1 MDVQLVIGAGAI
13 GTPTAQLL
21 ADRGE
26 RVRLVTRG
34 GGGPEHPA
42 IERVAAD
49 ASDADAL
56 SRLAE
61 GVAVIYSCAG
71 PAYPRWVTDWP
82 PLAAALLRAAQTSGA
97 LLVTTG
103 NLYGYGAVDGPMTEG
118 LPLRPNTEKGQV
130 RVRIWNDALEAHR
143 AGRIR
148 TAEVRSSDYLGAGAV
163 TPMTLL
169 VLPKVL
175 AGKRAS
181 APADLD
187 APHSWTYTGDVARTL
202 LAVAADAGSWGRAWH
217 VPTGPPKSFRE
228 VATRTAELAGA
239 PAPRLSVMPY
249 PVLWLGGLFN
259 PMARAARET
268 QYQFRKPFVLDST
281 AATEAFGIRPAPLDD
296 ALHETI
302 ADLRSR
308 S

>member
-1 MDVQLVIGAGAI
+1 MRAGTLSGTSNSGTILNVGTPDFSTGHRSRSTTSTWNSRSQCELTANPLSGKLGADHQAGPGKRQASLRTSARKHLCLIRSNKQIGTRKGAREVNLFANQLVIGAGAI
-13 GTPTAQLL
+13 GTATAQLL

-26 RVRLVTRG
+26 RVRLVTRS

-42 IERVAAD
+42 VERVAAD

-61 GVAVIYSCAG
+61 GAAVIYSCAG
-71 PAYPRWVTDWP
+71 PAYHRWVTDWP
-82 PLAAALLRAAQTSGA
+82 PLAAALLRAAETSGA

-103 NLYGYGAVDGPMTEG
+103 NLYGYGAAGGPMTEG

-130 RVRIWNDALEAHR
+130 RVRIWNEALEAHR

-163 TPMTLL
+163 NAMTLL
-169 VLPKVL
+169 VLPRVL

-187 APHSWTYTGDVARTL
+187 APHSW
-202 LAVAADAGSWGRAWH
+202 
-217 VPTGPPKSFRE
+217 
-228 VATRTAELAGA
+228 
-239 PAPRLSVMPY
+239 
-249 PVLWLGGLFN
+249 
-259 PMARAARET
+259 
-268 QYQFRKPFVLDST
+268 
-281 AATEAFGIRPAPLDD
+281 
-296 ALHETI
+296 
-302 ADLRSR
+302 
-308 S
+308 